1 VTHNVREAV
10 RLGDRVVLLSS
21 RPGRIAQTYDVA
33 IGTPAAS
40 SPGGRPAVGRD
51 HRRPARRDPAP
62 RGPAVTAPS
71 RASTADDLA
80 SLEAGLDAL
89 DAPQEARPSR
99 VQAFS
104 TTWPPLVAIALLLVV
119 WELVYRAE
127 IKPTYALPSPAD
139 VGLVLL
145 EQLRNGTLL
154 EAIGTSITRG
164 GVGFVVAVLIG
175 TPLGLLVG
183 RVQAVRRGIG
193 PIISGLQCLPSVA
206 WVPAAII
213 FFGLGEGAIY
223 AVVLLGAVPSIA
235 NGMVSGIDQVP
246 PLFLRVGRVL
256 GARGLSSA
264 RFVVLPAVLP
274 AYLGGPAPGLG
285 LLVALA
291 HGRRAHRQLARA
303 RPGARLAARPRPPA
317 QRHEHGVRGILGI
330 LVVGI
335 AVELCLFAPL
345 ERRVLRRRGLLVG
358 R

>member
-1 VTHNVREAV
+1 MTTAQ
-10 RLGDRVVLLSS
+10 
-21 RPGRIAQTYDVA
+21 RPGPVHDE
-33 IGTPAAS
+33 
-40 SPGGRPAVGRD
+40 
-51 HRRPARRDPAP
+51 
-62 RGPAVTAPS
+62 
-71 RASTADDLA
+71 LA

-89 DAPQEARPSR
+89 EAPVEDRPSSLR
-99 VQAFS
+99 KAVSA
-104 TTWPPLVAIALLLVV
+104 TWPPLVAVALLLLV
-119 WELVYRAE
+119 WELVYRAGV
-127 IKPTYALPSPAD
+127 KPTYALPSPAD

-145 EQLRNGTLL
+145 EQLRDGTLL
-154 EAIGTSITRG
+154 EAIGTSVTRG

-183 RVQAVRRGIG
+183 RVRAVRRGIG
-193 PIISGLQCLPSVA
+193 PVLSGLQSLPSVA

-256 GARGLSSA
+256 GARGLSAA
-264 RFVVLPAVLP
+264 RFVLLPAVLP
-274 AYLGGPAPGLG
+274 AYLSGLRQGWAFSWRSLMAAELIVHSPELGLG
-285 LLVALA
+285 LGSLLDQ
-291 HGRRAHRQLARA
+291 GRLLNDMSMVFA
-303 RPGARLAARPRPPA
+303 
-317 QRHEHGVRGILGI
+317 GILGI

-358 R
+358 H